1 MSKFP
6 ELMNEIATLKNEC
19 ITATKQVS
27 ENDEK
32 IHASIDKTVDN
43 LESSL
48 DVCSYPNRE
57 VQIPLSKI
65 YTEDI
70 PHEHNDELMIKVVD
84 RFNSFKSAFE
94 NTSQKLTDLIH
105 DYRKKLNDLGEPV
118 TNIKN
123 ETDKLYPK
131 FKEAINILAQPLSIV
146 VEGFEVEEF
155 RKKNFKDK
163 EVLSKFREL
172 LDQLKATF
180 EKYNPALNSFN
191 EVSINLFETV
201 SQSGDSFSNF
211 IEEKMLEKIKQIPGI
226 LNEGIAIIPETSK
239 SLNKFNE
246 EIKNKGGDREAKYD
260 EILTKV
266 LNVTRKIDNQ
276 VFNSSK
282 SIENDFRTL
291 EGKVSTVKKDIE
303 GKGDSF
309 NQYVKI
315 LKEEGKKIID
325 IVNEIRKLF
334 DKGPVQIKFDDKD
347 IQFPFYE
354 YAKRLNKGF
363 EKIEEIKEEVQKPM
377 KLVMVVLGDQIN
389 TVTLDLLFIMDITES
404 MQDLLD
410 ETRDSIKY
418 ILDKIKRDCPG
429 IDVRFA
435 YEGYRDFA
443 DLKEGQVYYTID
455 FETDMD
461 VFKSKLD
468 EITCIGGGDDA
479 EDVAG
484 GLNAGL
490 NMNWRSNARYAI
502 LIADAPGHGNQYHTN
517 EVQDDYES
525 GDPNGLVLED
535 IMEKYAD
542 NNINLCLT
550 KIDDYTDIM
559 FEKMTKAYKA
569 RSEKSTDKPKIEIIE
584 YEDDEEIEA
593 KEKEEKEKKEGKES
607 KEKKE
612 KKRTM
617 GNLVAKT
624 AIEIYNQYSQKAE
637 KANK

>member
-1 MSKFP
+1 MSSFA
-6 ELMNEIATLKNEC
+6 EIMNEIARLKNEC
-19 ITATKQVS
+19 IASTKQVS

-32 IHASIDKTVDN
+32 IHESIDKTIDN
-43 LESSL
+43 LECSL
-48 DVCSYPNRE
+48 DVCNYPNRE
-57 VQIPLSKI
+57 VQLPLSKI
-65 YTEDI
+65 YTEEI
-70 PHEHNDELMIKVVD
+70 PHADNDELMIKVVE

-94 NTSQKLTDLIH
+94 ESSQKLTDLINA
-105 DYRKKLNDLGEPV
+105 YRQKLTGLTEPV
-118 TNIKN
+118 SNIHK
-123 ETDKLYPK
+123 ETDQLYPK
-131 FKEAINILAQPLSIV
+131 FKEALNILAQPLSIV

-155 RKKNFKDK
+155 RKKNFKSE
-163 EVLSKFREL
+163 EVLAKFRQL
-172 LDQLKATF
+172 LEELKAAF
-180 EKYNPALNSFN
+180 EKYNPSLKSFN
-191 EVSINLFETV
+191 DVTNDLFNTV
-201 SQSGDSFSNF
+201 SQSGNSFSNF
-211 IEEKMLEKIKQIPGI
+211 IEEKMLEKIKQIPKI
-226 LNEGIAIIPETSK
+226 LNEGIAAIPETSK
-239 SLNKFNE
+239 TLNNFNE
-246 EIKNKGGDREAKYD
+246 EIKKKKGDTQKEREDKYD
-260 EILTKV
+260 EILTKI
-266 LNVTRKIDNQ
+266 LNITRKVDNQ
-276 VFNSSK
+276 VSNSSN
-282 SIENDFRTL
+282 SIENDFKTL
-291 EGKVSTVKKDIE
+291 EEKVSTVKNDIE
-303 GKGDSF
+303 GKGDSY

-334 DKGPVQIKFDDKD
+334 DKGPVSIKFDDKN
-347 IQFPFYE
+347 IEFPFYE

-443 DLKEGQVYYTID
+443 DLKAGQKYYTID
-455 FETDMD
+455 FETDLD
-461 VFKSKLD
+461 LFKSKLN
-468 EITCIGGGDDA
+468 EITAIGGGDDA

-490 NMNWRSNARYAI
+490 KMNWRSNARYAI
-502 LIADAPGHGNQYHTN
+502 LIADAPGHGNQYHDN
-517 EVQDDYES
+517 EVQDDYGN
-525 GDPNGLVLED
+525 GDPNGLVIED
-535 IMEKYAD
+535 LMEKYVD

-559 FEKMTKAYKA
+559 FDKMMQAYKL
-569 RSEKSTDKPKIEIIE
+569 RSAQSKDKPKIEVIN
-584 YEDDEEIEA
+584 YDEDDDTIED
-593 KEKEEKEKKEGKES
+593 KNK
-607 KEKKE
+607 KKE

-624 AIEIYNQYSQKAE
+624 AIEIYNQYSQKAD
-637 KANK
+637 KK

>member
-1 MSKFP
+1 MSSFA
-6 ELMNEIATLKNEC
+6 EIMNEIARLKNEC

-32 IHASIDKTVDN
+32 IHENIDKTVDN
-43 LESSL
+43 LECSL
-48 DVCSYPNRE
+48 DVCNYPNRE
-57 VQIPLSKI
+57 VQLPLSKI

-70 PHEHNDELMIKVVD
+70 PHADNDELMIKVVE

-94 NTSQKLTDLIH
+94 ESSQKLTDLINA
-105 DYRKKLNDLGEPV
+105 YRQKLSGLSEPV
-118 TNIKN
+118 SNIQK
-123 ETDKLYPK
+123 ETDNLYPK
-131 FKEAINILAQPLSIV
+131 FKEALNILAQPLSVV

-155 RKKNFKDK
+155 RKKNFKNED
-163 EVLSKFREL
+163 VLAKFRQL
-172 LDQLKATF
+172 LEELKAAF
-180 EKYNPALNSFN
+180 EKYNPTLNSFN
-191 EVSINLFETV
+191 EVTNDLFNTV
-201 SQSGDSFSNF
+201 SQSGNSFSNF

-226 LNEGIAIIPETSK
+226 LNEGISAIPQTSK
-239 SLNKFNE
+239 SLNNFNE
-246 EIKNKGGDREAKYD
+246 EIKRKKGDTQKEREDKYD
-260 EILTKV
+260 EILTKI
-266 LNVTRKIDNQ
+266 LNITRKVDNQ
-276 VFNSSK
+276 VSNSSN
-282 SIENDFRTL
+282 SIENDFKTL
-291 EGKVSTVKKDIE
+291 EEKVSTVKNDIE
-303 GKGDSF
+303 GKGDSY

-334 DKGPVQIKFDDKD
+334 DKGPVNIKFDDKN
-347 IQFPFYE
+347 IEFPFYE

-418 ILDKIKRDCPG
+418 ILDKIKRDSPG

-443 DLKEGQVYYTID
+443 DLKAGQKYYTID
-455 FETDMD
+455 FETDLD
-461 VFKSKLD
+461 LFKSKLN
-468 EITCIGGGDDA
+468 EITAIGGGDDA

-490 NMNWRSNARYAI
+490 KMNWRSNARYAI
-502 LIADAPGHGNQYHTN
+502 LIADAPGHGNQYHDN
-517 EVQDDYES
+517 EVQDDYGD
-525 GDPNGLVLED
+525 GDPNGLVLEEL
-535 IMEKYAD
+535 MEKYVD

-550 KIDDYTDIM
+550 KIDEYTDIM
-559 FEKMTKAYKA
+559 FDRMMQAYRA
-569 RSEKSTDKPKIEIIE
+569 RSEQSVDKPKIEVINYDEDEDTIE
-584 YEDDEEIEA
+584 D
-593 KEKEEKEKKEGKES
+593 KNK
-607 KEKKE
+607 KKE

-624 AIEIYNQYSQKAE
+624 AIDIYNHYSQKAE
-637 KANK
+637 KK

>member
-1 MSKFP
+1 MAKFA
-6 ELMNEIATLKNEC
+6 EIMNEIARLKNEC
-19 ITATKQVS
+19 IISTKQVS

-32 IHASIDKTVDN
+32 IHDNIDKTVDN

-48 DVCSYPNRE
+48 DVCYYPNRE

-70 PHEHNDELMIKVVD
+70 PHSNSDELMIKVVD

-94 NTSQKLTDLIH
+94 ESSQKLTDLIYA
-105 DYRKKLNDLGEPV
+105 YRQKLKDLGEPV
-118 TNIKN
+118 NSIKN
-123 ETDKLYPK
+123 ETDRLYPK
-131 FKEAINILAQPLSIV
+131 FKEAINILAQPLTIV

-155 RKKNFKDK
+155 RKKNFKNE
-163 EVLSKFREL
+163 EVLAKFRQL
-172 LDQLKATF
+172 LEELKAAF

-191 EVSINLFETV
+191 EVTNNLFDTV
-201 SQSGDSFSNF
+201 SQSGNSFSNF

-226 LNEGIAIIPETSK
+226 LNEGISAIPQTSK
-239 SLNKFNE
+239 SINKFNE
-246 EIKNKGGDREAKYD
+246 EIKKKEEEKKKEREDKYD
-260 EILTKV
+260 EILIKV
-266 LNVTRKIDNQ
+266 LNMTRKVDNQ

-282 SIENDFRTL
+282 SIENDFKTL
-291 EGKVSTVKKDIE
+291 EEKVSNVKKDIE
-303 GKGDSF
+303 DKGNSY
-309 NQYVKI
+309 NEYVKI
-315 LKEEGKKIID
+315 LKDEGKKIID

-334 DKGPVQIKFDDKD
+334 DKGPVNIKFDDKD
-347 IQFPFYE
+347 IEFPFYE

-418 ILDKIKRDCPG
+418 ILDKIKRDSPG

-443 DLKEGQVYYTID
+443 DLKEGQKYYTID
-455 FETDMD
+455 FETDLD
-461 VFKSKLD
+461 LFKSKLD
-468 EITCIGGGDDA
+468 EIKAIGGGDDA

-502 LIADAPGHGNQYHTN
+502 LIADAPGHGNQYHDA
-517 EVQDDYES
+517 EVQDDYGN
-525 GDPNGLVLED
+525 GDPNGLVLEEL
-535 IMEKYAD
+535 MEKYVD

-550 KIDDYTDIM
+550 KIDEYTDIM
-559 FEKMTKAYKA
+559 FDRMMQAYKA
-569 RSEKSTDKPKIEIIE
+569 RSEKSQDKPKIEVIN
-584 YEDDEEIEA
+584 YDEEDSNMIDD
-593 KEKEEKEKKEGKES
+593 KNKNQ
-607 KEKKE
+607 KE

-624 AIEIYNQYSQKAE
+624 AIEIYNHYSQKAE
-637 KANK
+637 KSANQGAK

>member
-1 MSKFP
+1 MAKFA
-6 ELMNEIATLKNEC
+6 EIMNEIARLKNEC
-19 ITATKQVS
+19 IISTKQVS

-32 IHASIDKTVDN
+32 IHDNIDKTVDN

-48 DVCSYPNRE
+48 DVCYYPNRE

-70 PHEHNDELMIKVVD
+70 PHSNSDELMVKVVD

-94 NTSQKLTDLIH
+94 ESSQKLTDLIYA
-105 DYRKKLNDLGEPV
+105 YRQKLKDLGEPV
-118 TNIKN
+118 NSIKN
-123 ETDKLYPK
+123 ETDRLYPK
-131 FKEAINILAQPLSIV
+131 FKEAINILAQPLTIV

-155 RKKNFKDK
+155 RKKNFKNE
-163 EVLSKFREL
+163 EVLAKFRQL
-172 LDQLKATF
+172 LEELKAAF

-191 EVSINLFETV
+191 EVTNNLFDTV
-201 SQSGDSFSNF
+201 SQSGNSFSNF

-226 LNEGIAIIPETSK
+226 LNEGISAIPQTSK
-239 SLNKFNE
+239 SINKFNE
-246 EIKNKGGDREAKYD
+246 EIKKKEGDTQKEREDKYD
-260 EILTKV
+260 EILIKV
-266 LNVTRKIDNQ
+266 LNMTRKVDNQ

-282 SIENDFRTL
+282 SIENDFKTL
-291 EGKVSTVKKDIE
+291 EEKVSNVKKDIE
-303 GKGDSF
+303 DKGNSY
-309 NQYVKI
+309 NEYVKI
-315 LKEEGKKIID
+315 LKDEGKKIID

-334 DKGPVQIKFDDKD
+334 DKGPVSIKFDDKD
-347 IQFPFYE
+347 IEFPFYE

-418 ILDKIKRDCPG
+418 ILDKIKRDSPG

-443 DLKEGQVYYTID
+443 DLKEGQKYYTID
-455 FETDMD
+455 FETDLD
-461 VFKSKLD
+461 LFKSKLD
-468 EITCIGGGDDA
+468 EITAIGGGDDA

-502 LIADAPGHGNQYHTN
+502 LIADAPGHGNQYHDA
-517 EVQDDYES
+517 EVQDDYGN
-525 GDPNGLVLED
+525 GDPNGLVLEEL
-535 IMEKYAD
+535 MEKYVD

-550 KIDDYTDIM
+550 KIDEYTDIM
-559 FEKMTKAYKA
+559 FDRMMQAYKA
-569 RSEKSTDKPKIEIIE
+569 RSEKSQDKPKIEVIN
-584 YEDDEEIEA
+584 YDEEDSNMIDD
-593 KEKEEKEKKEGKES
+593 KNKNQ
-607 KEKKE
+607 KE

-624 AIEIYNQYSQKAE
+624 AIEIYNHYSQKAE
-637 KANK
+637 KSANQGAK

>member
-1 MSKFP
+1 MSQFA
-6 ELMNEIATLKNEC
+6 ELMNEIARLKNES
-19 ITATKQVS
+19 IISTKQVS

-32 IHASIDKTVDN
+32 IHADIDKTIDN

-48 DVCSYPNRE
+48 DVCNYPNRE

-70 PHEHNDELMIKVVD
+70 PHANNDELMIKVVD

-94 NTSQKLTDLIH
+94 ESSQKLTDLILA
-105 DYRKKLNDLGEPV
+105 YRQKLSGLAEPV
-118 TNIKN
+118 NSIKN

-155 RKKNFKDK
+155 RKKNFKNE
-163 EVLSKFREL
+163 EVLAKFKSL
-172 LDQLKATF
+172 LDELKAAF
-180 EKYNPALNSFN
+180 EKYNPTLNSFN
-191 EVSINLFETV
+191 EVTINLFDTV
-201 SQSGDSFSNF
+201 SQSGNSFSNF

-226 LNEGIAIIPETSK
+226 LNEGFSAIPDTSK
-239 SLNKFNE
+239 KINKFNE
-246 EIKNKGGDREAKYD
+246 EIKNKKGDTQKEREDKYD

-266 LNVTRKIDNQ
+266 LNITRKVDNQ

-282 SIENDFRTL
+282 SIENDFNFL
-291 EGKVSTVKKDIE
+291 EGKVSTVKNDIE
-303 GKGDSF
+303 GKGDSY

-315 LKEEGKKIID
+315 LKDEGKKIID

-334 DKGPVQIKFDDKD
+334 DKGPVTIKFDDKD
-347 IQFPFYE
+347 IEFPFYE

-404 MQDLLD
+404 MQDLLE

-418 ILDKIKRDCPG
+418 ILDKIKRDSPG

-443 DLKEGQVYYTID
+443 DLKEGQKYYTID

-461 VFKSKLD
+461 LFKSKLD
-468 EITCIGGGDDA
+468 EIKCIGGGDDA

-490 NMNWRSNARYAI
+490 NMHWRSNARYAI
-502 LIADAPGHGNQYHTN
+502 LIADAPGHGKQYHADD
-517 EVQDDYES
+517 VQDDYMD
-525 GDPNGLVLED
+525 GDPNGLIIENL
-535 IMEKYAD
+535 MEKYVD

-550 KIDDYTDIM
+550 KIDEYTDIM
-559 FEKMTKAYKA
+559 FDRMIQAYRDRA
-569 RSEKSTDKPKIEIIE
+569 QKSIDKPKIEVIN
-584 YEDDEEIEA
+584 YEEEEDTV
-593 KEKEEKEKKEGKES
+593 EKKNKEKKW
-607 KEKKE
+607 
-612 KKRTM
+612 TM

-624 AIEIYNQYSQKAE
+624 AIEIYNLYSQKAE
-637 KANK
+637 KAEKK

>member
-1 MSKFP
+1 MSTFA
-6 ELMNEIATLKNEC
+6 ELMNEIAKLKNEC
-19 ITATKQVS
+19 IISTKQVS

-32 IHASIDKTVDN
+32 IHQNIDKTVDN
-43 LESSL
+43 LEGSL
-48 DVCSYPNRE
+48 DVCNYPNRE

-70 PHEHNDELMIKVVD
+70 PHANNDELMIKVVD
-84 RFNSFKSAFE
+84 RFNSFKTAFE
-94 NTSQKLTDLIH
+94 GTSQKLTELIYA
-105 DYRKKLNDLGEPV
+105 YRQKLIGLAEPV
-118 TNIKN
+118 SGIKN

-155 RKKNFKDK
+155 RKKNFKNPD
-163 EVLSKFREL
+163 VLNKFKQL
-172 LDQLKATF
+172 LEELKAAF
-180 EKYNPALNSFN
+180 EKYNPTLNSFN
-191 EVSINLFETV
+191 EVTNNCFDTV
-201 SQSGDSFSNF
+201 SQSGNSFSNF

-226 LNEGIAIIPETSK
+226 LNDGISIIPETSK
-239 SLNKFNE
+239 NLNKFNE
-246 EIKNKGGDREAKYD
+246 EIKSKEGDTQKEREDKYD

-266 LNVTRKIDNQ
+266 LNMTRKIDNQ
-276 VFNSSK
+276 VYNSSK
-282 SIENDFRTL
+282 SIENDFKTL
-291 EGKVSTVKKDIE
+291 EEKVSSVKKDIE

-309 NQYVKI
+309 NEYVKI
-315 LKEEGKKIID
+315 LKDEGKKIID

-334 DKGPVQIKFDDKD
+334 DKGPVSIKFDDKD
-347 IQFPFYE
+347 IEFPFYE

-404 MQDLLD
+404 MQDLLE

-418 ILDKIKRDCPG
+418 ILDKIKRDSPG

-443 DLKEGQVYYTID
+443 DLKEGQKYYTID
-455 FETDMD
+455 FETDLD
-461 VFKSKLD
+461 LFKSKLD

-490 NMNWRSNARYAI
+490 NMNWRSNARYAV
-502 LIADAPGHGNQYHTN
+502 LIADAPGHGSQYHTN

-535 IMEKYAD
+535 IMEKYVD
-542 NNINLCLT
+542 SNINLCLT
-550 KIDDYTDIM
+550 RIDEYTDIM
-559 FEKMTKAYKA
+559 FNAMIKAYQAK
-569 RSEKSTDKPKIEIIE
+569 SEKSPDKPKIEIIN
-584 YEDDEEIEA
+584 YEEDEDTVET
-593 KEKEEKEKKEGKES
+593 K
-607 KEKKE
+607 KKE

-637 KANK
+637 KSGNK

>member
-1 MSKFP
+1 MSSFA
-6 ELMNEIATLKNEC
+6 EIMNEIARLKNEC

-32 IHASIDKTVDN
+32 IHENIDKTVDN
-43 LESSL
+43 LECSL
-48 DVCSYPNRE
+48 DVCNYPNRE
-57 VQIPLSKI
+57 VQLPLSKI

-70 PHEHNDELMIKVVD
+70 PHADNDELMIKVVE

-94 NTSQKLTDLIH
+94 ESSQKLTDLINA
-105 DYRKKLNDLGEPV
+105 YRQKLTGLTEPV
-118 TNIKN
+118 SNIHK
-123 ETDKLYPK
+123 ETDQLYPK
-131 FKEAINILAQPLSIV
+131 FKEALNILAQPLSIV

-155 RKKNFKDK
+155 RKKNFKSE
-163 EVLSKFREL
+163 EVLAKFRQL
-172 LDQLKATF
+172 LEELKAAF
-180 EKYNPALNSFN
+180 EKYNPSLKSFN
-191 EVSINLFETV
+191 DVTNDLFNTV
-201 SQSGDSFSNF
+201 SQSGNSFSNF
-211 IEEKMLEKIKQIPGI
+211 IEEKMLEKIKQIPKI
-226 LNEGIAIIPETSK
+226 LNEGIAAIPETSK
-239 SLNKFNE
+239 TLNNFNE
-246 EIKNKGGDREAKYD
+246 EIKKKKGDTQKEREDKYD
-260 EILTKV
+260 EILTKI
-266 LNVTRKIDNQ
+266 LNITRKVDNQ
-276 VFNSSK
+276 VSNSSN
-282 SIENDFRTL
+282 SIENDFKTL
-291 EGKVSTVKKDIE
+291 EEKVSTVKNDIE
-303 GKGDSF
+303 GKGDSY

-334 DKGPVQIKFDDKD
+334 DKGPVSIKFDDKN
-347 IQFPFYE
+347 IEFPFYE

-418 ILDKIKRDCPG
+418 ILDKIKRDSPG

-443 DLKEGQVYYTID
+443 DLKAGQKYYTID
-455 FETDMD
+455 FETDLD
-461 VFKSKLD
+461 LFKSKLN
-468 EITCIGGGDDA
+468 EITAIGGGDDA

-490 NMNWRSNARYAI
+490 KMNWRSNARYAI
-502 LIADAPGHGNQYHTN
+502 LIADAPGHGNQYHDN
-517 EVQDDYES
+517 EVQDDYGN
-525 GDPNGLVLED
+525 GDPNGLVIED
-535 IMEKYAD
+535 LMEKYVD

-559 FEKMTKAYKA
+559 FDKMMQAYKL
-569 RSEKSTDKPKIEIIE
+569 RSAQSKDKPKIEVIN
-584 YEDDEEIEA
+584 YDEDDDTIED
-593 KEKEEKEKKEGKES
+593 KKK
-607 KEKKE
+607 KKE

-624 AIEIYNQYSQKAE
+624 AIEIYNQYSQKAD
-637 KANK
+637 KK

>member
-1 MSKFP
+1 MAKFA
-6 ELMNEIATLKNEC
+6 EIMNEIARLKNEC
-19 ITATKQVS
+19 IISTKQVS

-32 IHASIDKTVDN
+32 IHDNIDKTVDN

-48 DVCSYPNRE
+48 DVCYYPNRE

-70 PHEHNDELMIKVVD
+70 PHSNSDELMIKVVD

-94 NTSQKLTDLIH
+94 ESSQKLTDLIYA
-105 DYRKKLNDLGEPV
+105 YRQKLKDLGEPV
-118 TNIKN
+118 NSIKN
-123 ETDKLYPK
+123 ETDRLYPK
-131 FKEAINILAQPLSIV
+131 FKEAINILAQPLTIV

-155 RKKNFKDK
+155 RKKNFKNE
-163 EVLSKFREL
+163 EVLAKFRQL
-172 LDQLKATF
+172 LEELKAAF
-180 EKYNPALNSFN
+180 EKYNPALNNFN
-191 EVSINLFETV
+191 EVTNNLFDTV
-201 SQSGDSFSNF
+201 SQSGNSFSNF

-226 LNEGIAIIPETSK
+226 LNEGISAIPQTSK
-239 SLNKFNE
+239 SINKFNE
-246 EIKNKGGDREAKYD
+246 EIKKKEGDTQKEREDKYD
-260 EILTKV
+260 EILIKV
-266 LNVTRKIDNQ
+266 LNMTRKVDNQ

-282 SIENDFRTL
+282 SIENDFKTL
-291 EGKVSTVKKDIE
+291 EEKVSTVKNDIE
-303 GKGDSF
+303 GKGDSY
-309 NQYVKI
+309 NEYVKI
-315 LKEEGKKIID
+315 LKDEGKKIID

-334 DKGPVQIKFDDKD
+334 DKGPVSIKFDDKD
-347 IQFPFYE
+347 IEFPFYE

-418 ILDKIKRDCPG
+418 ILDKIKRDSPG

-443 DLKEGQVYYTID
+443 DLKEGQKYYTID
-455 FETDMD
+455 FETDLD
-461 VFKSKLD
+461 LFKSKLD
-468 EITCIGGGDDA
+468 EITAIGGGDDA

-502 LIADAPGHGNQYHTN
+502 LIADAPGHGNQYHDA
-517 EVQDDYES
+517 EVQDDYGN
-525 GDPNGLVLED
+525 GDPNGLVLEEL
-535 IMEKYAD
+535 MEKYVD

-550 KIDDYTDIM
+550 KIDEYTDIM
-559 FEKMTKAYKA
+559 FDRMMQAYKA
-569 RSEKSTDKPKIEIIE
+569 RSEKSQDKPKIEVIN
-584 YEDDEEIEA
+584 YDEEDSNMIDD
-593 KEKEEKEKKEGKES
+593 KNKNQ
-607 KEKKE
+607 KE

-624 AIEIYNQYSQKAE
+624 AIEIYNHYSQKAE
-637 KANK
+637 KSANQGAK

>member
-1 MSKFP
+1 MSSFA
-6 ELMNEIATLKNEC
+6 EIMNEIARLKNEC
-19 ITATKQVS
+19 IASTKQLS

-32 IHASIDKTVDN
+32 IHESIDKTVDN
-43 LESSL
+43 LECSL
-48 DVCSYPNRE
+48 DVCNYPNRE
-57 VQIPLSKI
+57 VQLPLSKI
-65 YTEDI
+65 YTEEI
-70 PHEHNDELMIKVVD
+70 PHADNDELMIKVVE

-94 NTSQKLTDLIH
+94 ESSQKLTDLINA
-105 DYRKKLNDLGEPV
+105 YRQKLTGLTEPV
-118 TNIKN
+118 SNIHK
-123 ETDKLYPK
+123 ETDQLYPK
-131 FKEAINILAQPLSIV
+131 FKEALNILAQPLSIV

-155 RKKNFKDK
+155 RKKNFKSE
-163 EVLSKFREL
+163 EVLAKFRQL
-172 LDQLKATF
+172 LEELKAAF
-180 EKYNPALNSFN
+180 EKYNPSLKSFN
-191 EVSINLFETV
+191 DVTNDLFNTV
-201 SQSGDSFSNF
+201 SQSGNSFSNF
-211 IEEKMLEKIKQIPGI
+211 IEEKMLEKIKQIPKI
-226 LNEGIAIIPETSK
+226 LNEGIAAIPETSK
-239 SLNKFNE
+239 TLNNFNE
-246 EIKNKGGDREAKYD
+246 EIKKKKGDTQKEREDKYD
-260 EILTKV
+260 EILTKI
-266 LNVTRKIDNQ
+266 LNITRKVDNQ
-276 VFNSSK
+276 VSNSSN
-282 SIENDFRTL
+282 SIENDFKTL
-291 EGKVSTVKKDIE
+291 EEKVSTVKNDIE
-303 GKGDSF
+303 GKGDSY

-334 DKGPVQIKFDDKD
+334 DKGPVSIKFDDKN
-347 IQFPFYE
+347 IEFPFYE

-443 DLKEGQVYYTID
+443 DLKAGQKYYTID
-455 FETDMD
+455 FETDLD
-461 VFKSKLD
+461 LFKSKLN
-468 EITCIGGGDDA
+468 EITAIGGGDDA

-490 NMNWRSNARYAI
+490 KMNWRSNARYAI
-502 LIADAPGHGNQYHTN
+502 LIADAPGHGNQYHDN
-517 EVQDDYES
+517 EVQDDYGN
-525 GDPNGLVLED
+525 GDPNGLVIED
-535 IMEKYAD
+535 LMEKYVD

-559 FEKMTKAYKA
+559 FDKMMQAYKL
-569 RSEKSTDKPKIEIIE
+569 RSAQSKDKPKIEVIN
-584 YEDDEEIEA
+584 YDEDDDTIED
-593 KEKEEKEKKEGKES
+593 KNK
-607 KEKKE
+607 KKE

-624 AIEIYNQYSQKAE
+624 AIEIYNQYSQKAD
-637 KANK
+637 KK

>member
-1 MSKFP
+1 
-6 ELMNEIATLKNEC
+6 MNEIARLKNEC
-19 ITATKQVS
+19 IISTKQVS

-32 IHASIDKTVDN
+32 IHDNIDKTVDN

-48 DVCSYPNRE
+48 DVCYYPNRE

-70 PHEHNDELMIKVVD
+70 PHSNSDELMIKVVD

-94 NTSQKLTDLIH
+94 ESSQKLTDLIYA
-105 DYRKKLNDLGEPV
+105 YRQKLKDLGEPV
-118 TNIKN
+118 NSIKN
-123 ETDKLYPK
+123 ETDRLYPK
-131 FKEAINILAQPLSIV
+131 FKEAINILAQPLTIV

-155 RKKNFKDK
+155 RKKNFKNE
-163 EVLSKFREL
+163 EVLAKFRQL
-172 LDQLKATF
+172 LEELKAAF

-191 EVSINLFETV
+191 EVTNNLFDTV
-201 SQSGDSFSNF
+201 SQSGNSFSNF

-226 LNEGIAIIPETSK
+226 LNEGISAIPQTSK
-239 SLNKFNE
+239 SINKFNE
-246 EIKNKGGDREAKYD
+246 EIKKKEGDTQKEREDKYD
-260 EILTKV
+260 EILIKV
-266 LNVTRKIDNQ
+266 LNMTRKVDNQ

-282 SIENDFRTL
+282 SIENDFKTL
-291 EGKVSTVKKDIE
+291 EEKVSNVKKDIE
-303 GKGDSF
+303 DKGNSY
-309 NQYVKI
+309 NEYVKI
-315 LKEEGKKIID
+315 LKDEGKKIID

-334 DKGPVQIKFDDKD
+334 DKGPVSIKFDDKD
-347 IQFPFYE
+347 IEFPFYE

-418 ILDKIKRDCPG
+418 ILDKIKRDSPG

-443 DLKEGQVYYTID
+443 DLKEGQKYYTID
-455 FETDMD
+455 FETDLD
-461 VFKSKLD
+461 LFKSKLD
-468 EITCIGGGDDA
+468 EIKAIGGGDDA

-502 LIADAPGHGNQYHTN
+502 LIADAPGHGNQYHDA
-517 EVQDDYES
+517 EVQDDYGN
-525 GDPNGLVLED
+525 GDPNGLVLEEL
-535 IMEKYAD
+535 MEKYVD

-550 KIDDYTDIM
+550 KIDEYTDIM
-559 FEKMTKAYKA
+559 FDRMMQAYKA
-569 RSEKSTDKPKIEIIE
+569 RSEKSQDKPKIEVIN
-584 YEDDEEIEA
+584 YDEEDSNMIDD
-593 KEKEEKEKKEGKES
+593 KNKNQ
-607 KEKKE
+607 KE

-624 AIEIYNQYSQKAE
+624 AIEIYNHYSQKAE
-637 KANK
+637 KSANQGAK

>member
-1 MSKFP
+1 
-6 ELMNEIATLKNEC
+6 MNEIAKLKNEC
-19 ITATKQVS
+19 IISTKQVS

-32 IHASIDKTVDN
+32 IHQNIDKTVDN
-43 LESSL
+43 LEGSL
-48 DVCSYPNRE
+48 DVCNYPNRE

-70 PHEHNDELMIKVVD
+70 PHANNDELMIKVVD
-84 RFNSFKSAFE
+84 RFNSFKTAFE
-94 NTSQKLTDLIH
+94 GTSQKLTELIYA
-105 DYRKKLNDLGEPV
+105 YRQKLIGLAEPV
-118 TNIKN
+118 SGIKN

-155 RKKNFKDK
+155 RKKNFKNPD
-163 EVLSKFREL
+163 VLNKFKQL
-172 LDQLKATF
+172 LEELKAAF
-180 EKYNPALNSFN
+180 EKYNPTLNSFN
-191 EVSINLFETV
+191 EVTNNCFDTV
-201 SQSGDSFSNF
+201 SQSGNSFSNF

-226 LNEGIAIIPETSK
+226 LNDGISIIPETSK
-239 SLNKFNE
+239 NLNKFNE
-246 EIKNKGGDREAKYD
+246 EIKSKEGDTQKEREDKYD

-266 LNVTRKIDNQ
+266 LNMTRKIDNQ
-276 VFNSSK
+276 VYNSSK
-282 SIENDFRTL
+282 SIENDFKTL
-291 EGKVSTVKKDIE
+291 EEKVSSVKKDIE

-309 NQYVKI
+309 NEYVKI
-315 LKEEGKKIID
+315 LKDEGKKIID

-334 DKGPVQIKFDDKD
+334 DKGSVSIKFDDKD
-347 IQFPFYE
+347 IEFPFYE

-404 MQDLLD
+404 MQDLLE

-418 ILDKIKRDCPG
+418 ILDKIKRDSPG

-443 DLKEGQVYYTID
+443 DLKEGQKYYTID
-455 FETDMD
+455 FETDLD
-461 VFKSKLD
+461 LFKSKLD

-490 NMNWRSNARYAI
+490 NMNWRSNARYAV
-502 LIADAPGHGNQYHTN
+502 LIADAPGHGSQYHTN

-535 IMEKYAD
+535 IMEKYVD

-550 KIDDYTDIM
+550 RIDEYTDIM
-559 FEKMTKAYKA
+559 FNAMIKAYQAK
-569 RSEKSTDKPKIEIIE
+569 SEKSPDKPKIEIIN
-584 YEDDEEIEA
+584 YEEDEDTVET
-593 KEKEEKEKKEGKES
+593 K
-607 KEKKE
+607 KKE

-637 KANK
+637 KSGNK

>member
-1 MSKFP
+1 
-6 ELMNEIATLKNEC
+6 MNEIARLKNEC
-19 ITATKQVS
+19 IISTKQVS

-32 IHASIDKTVDN
+32 IHDNIDKTVDN

-48 DVCSYPNRE
+48 DVCYYPNRE

-70 PHEHNDELMIKVVD
+70 PHSNSDELMIKVVD

-94 NTSQKLTDLIH
+94 ESSQKLTDLIYA
-105 DYRKKLNDLGEPV
+105 YRQKLKDLGEPV
-118 TNIKN
+118 NSIKN
-123 ETDKLYPK
+123 ETDRLYPK
-131 FKEAINILAQPLSIV
+131 FKEAINILAQPLTIV

-155 RKKNFKDK
+155 RKKNFKNE
-163 EVLSKFREL
+163 EVLAKFRQL
-172 LDQLKATF
+172 LEELKAAF

-191 EVSINLFETV
+191 EVTNNLFDTV
-201 SQSGDSFSNF
+201 SQSGNSFSNF
-211 IEEKMLEKIKQIPGI
+211 IEEKMLAKIKQIPGI
-226 LNEGIAIIPETSK
+226 LNEGISAIPQTSK
-239 SLNKFNE
+239 SINKFNE
-246 EIKNKGGDREAKYD
+246 EIKKKEGDTQKEREDKYD
-260 EILTKV
+260 EILIKV
-266 LNVTRKIDNQ
+266 LNMTRKVDNQ

-282 SIENDFRTL
+282 SIENDFKTL
-291 EGKVSTVKKDIE
+291 EEKVSNVKKDIE
-303 GKGDSF
+303 DKGNSY
-309 NQYVKI
+309 NEYVKI
-315 LKEEGKKIID
+315 LKDEGKKIID

-334 DKGPVQIKFDDKD
+334 DKGPVSIKFDDKD
-347 IQFPFYE
+347 IEFPFYE

-418 ILDKIKRDCPG
+418 ILDKIKRDSPG

-443 DLKEGQVYYTID
+443 DLKEGQKYYTID
-455 FETDMD
+455 FETDLD
-461 VFKSKLD
+461 LFKSKLD
-468 EITCIGGGDDA
+468 EIKAIGGGDDA

-502 LIADAPGHGNQYHTN
+502 LIADAPGHGNQYHDA
-517 EVQDDYES
+517 EVQDDYGN
-525 GDPNGLVLED
+525 GDPNGLVLEEL
-535 IMEKYAD
+535 MEKYVD

-550 KIDDYTDIM
+550 KIDEYTDIM
-559 FEKMTKAYKA
+559 FDRMMQAYKA
-569 RSEKSTDKPKIEIIE
+569 RSEKSQDKPKIEVIN
-584 YEDDEEIEA
+584 YDEEDSNMIDD
-593 KEKEEKEKKEGKES
+593 KNKNQ
-607 KEKKE
+607 KE

-624 AIEIYNQYSQKAE
+624 AIEIYNHYSQKAE
-637 KANK
+637 KSANQGAK

>member
-1 MSKFP
+1 MSSFA
-6 ELMNEIATLKNEC
+6 EIMNEIARLKNEC

-32 IHASIDKTVDN
+32 IHENIDKTVDN
-43 LESSL
+43 LECSL
-48 DVCSYPNRE
+48 DVCNYPNRE
-57 VQIPLSKI
+57 VQLPLSKI

-70 PHEHNDELMIKVVD
+70 PHADNDELMIKVVE

-94 NTSQKLTDLIH
+94 ESSQKLTDLINA
-105 DYRKKLNDLGEPV
+105 YRQKLSGLSEPV
-118 TNIKN
+118 SNIQK
-123 ETDKLYPK
+123 ETDNLYPK
-131 FKEAINILAQPLSIV
+131 FKEALNILAQPLSVV

-155 RKKNFKDK
+155 RKKNFKNED
-163 EVLSKFREL
+163 VLAKFRQL
-172 LDQLKATF
+172 LEELKAAF
-180 EKYNPALNSFN
+180 EKYNPTLNSFN
-191 EVSINLFETV
+191 EVTNDLFNTV
-201 SQSGDSFSNF
+201 SQSGNSFSNF

-226 LNEGIAIIPETSK
+226 LNEGISAIPQTSK
-239 SLNKFNE
+239 SLNNFNE
-246 EIKNKGGDREAKYD
+246 EIKKKKGDTQKEREDKYD
-260 EILTKV
+260 EILTKI
-266 LNVTRKIDNQ
+266 LNITRKVDNQ
-276 VFNSSK
+276 VSNSSN
-282 SIENDFRTL
+282 SIENDFKTL
-291 EGKVSTVKKDIE
+291 EEKVSTVKNDIE
-303 GKGDSF
+303 GKGDSY

-334 DKGPVQIKFDDKD
+334 DKGPVNIKFDDKN
-347 IQFPFYE
+347 IEFPFYE

-418 ILDKIKRDCPG
+418 ILDKIKRDSPG

-443 DLKEGQVYYTID
+443 DLKAGQKYYTID
-455 FETDMD
+455 FETDLD
-461 VFKSKLD
+461 LFKSKLN
-468 EITCIGGGDDA
+468 EITAIGGGDDA

-490 NMNWRSNARYAI
+490 KMNWRSNARYAI
-502 LIADAPGHGNQYHTN
+502 LIADAPGHGNQYHDN
-517 EVQDDYES
+517 EVQDDYGD
-525 GDPNGLVLED
+525 GDPNGLVLEEL
-535 IMEKYAD
+535 MEKYVD

-559 FEKMTKAYKA
+559 FDRMMQAYRA
-569 RSEKSTDKPKIEIIE
+569 RSEQSVDKPKIEVINYDEDEDIIE
-584 YEDDEEIEA
+584 D
-593 KEKEEKEKKEGKES
+593 KNK
-607 KEKKE
+607 KKE

-624 AIEIYNQYSQKAE
+624 AIDIYNHYSQKAE
-637 KANK
+637 KK

>member
-1 MSKFP
+1 MSSFA
-6 ELMNEIATLKNEC
+6 EIMNEIARLKNEC

-32 IHASIDKTVDN
+32 IHENIDKTVDN
-43 LESSL
+43 LECSL
-48 DVCSYPNRE
+48 DVCNYPNRE
-57 VQIPLSKI
+57 VQLPLSKI

-70 PHEHNDELMIKVVD
+70 PHADNDELMIKVVE

-94 NTSQKLTDLIH
+94 ESSQKLTDLINA
-105 DYRKKLNDLGEPV
+105 YRQKLSGLSEPV
-118 TNIKN
+118 SNIQK
-123 ETDKLYPK
+123 ETDNLYPK
-131 FKEAINILAQPLSIV
+131 FKEALNILAQPLSVV

-155 RKKNFKDK
+155 RKKNFKNED
-163 EVLSKFREL
+163 VLAKFRQL
-172 LDQLKATF
+172 LEELKAAF
-180 EKYNPALNSFN
+180 EKYNPTLNSFN
-191 EVSINLFETV
+191 EVTNDLFNTV
-201 SQSGDSFSNF
+201 SQSGNSFSNF

-226 LNEGIAIIPETSK
+226 LNEGISAIPQTSK
-239 SLNKFNE
+239 SLNNFNE
-246 EIKNKGGDREAKYD
+246 EIKKKKGDTQKEREDKYD
-260 EILTKV
+260 EILTKI
-266 LNVTRKIDNQ
+266 LNITRKVDNQ
-276 VFNSSK
+276 VSNSSN
-282 SIENDFRTL
+282 SIENDFKTL
-291 EGKVSTVKKDIE
+291 EEKVSTVKNDIE
-303 GKGDSF
+303 GKGDSY

-334 DKGPVQIKFDDKD
+334 DKGPVNIKFDDKN
-347 IQFPFYE
+347 IEFPFYE

-418 ILDKIKRDCPG
+418 ILDKIKRDSPG

-443 DLKEGQVYYTID
+443 DLKAGQKYYTID
-455 FETDMD
+455 FETDLD
-461 VFKSKLD
+461 LFKSKLN
-468 EITCIGGGDDA
+468 EITAIGGGDDA

-490 NMNWRSNARYAI
+490 KMNWRSNARYAI
-502 LIADAPGHGNQYHTN
+502 LIADAPGHGNQYHDN
-517 EVQDDYES
+517 EVQDDYGD
-525 GDPNGLVLED
+525 GDPNGLVLEEL
-535 IMEKYAD
+535 MEKYVD

-550 KIDDYTDIM
+550 KIDEYTDIM
-559 FEKMTKAYKA
+559 FDRMMQAYRA
-569 RSEKSTDKPKIEIIE
+569 RSEQSVDKPKIEVINYDEDEDIIE
-584 YEDDEEIEA
+584 D
-593 KEKEEKEKKEGKES
+593 KNK
-607 KEKKE
+607 KKE

-624 AIEIYNQYSQKAE
+624 AIDIYNHYSQKAE
-637 KANK
+637 KK

>member
-1 MSKFP
+1 MSSFA
-6 ELMNEIATLKNEC
+6 EIMNEIARLKNEC
-19 ITATKQVS
+19 IASTKQVS

-32 IHASIDKTVDN
+32 IHESIDKTVDN
-43 LESSL
+43 LECSL
-48 DVCSYPNRE
+48 DVCNYPNRE
-57 VQIPLSKI
+57 VQLPLSKI
-65 YTEDI
+65 YTEEI
-70 PHEHNDELMIKVVD
+70 PHADNDELMIKVVE

-94 NTSQKLTDLIH
+94 ESSQKLTDLINA
-105 DYRKKLNDLGEPV
+105 YRQKLTGLTEPV
-118 TNIKN
+118 SNIHK
-123 ETDKLYPK
+123 ETDQLYPK
-131 FKEAINILAQPLSIV
+131 FKEALNILAQPLSIV

-155 RKKNFKDK
+155 RKKNFKSE
-163 EVLSKFREL
+163 EVLAKFRQL
-172 LDQLKATF
+172 LEELKAAF
-180 EKYNPALNSFN
+180 EKYNPSLKSFN
-191 EVSINLFETV
+191 DVTNDLFNTV
-201 SQSGDSFSNF
+201 SQSGNSFSNF
-211 IEEKMLEKIKQIPGI
+211 IEEKMLEKIKQIPKI
-226 LNEGIAIIPETSK
+226 LNEGIAAIPETSK
-239 SLNKFNE
+239 TLNNFNE
-246 EIKNKGGDREAKYD
+246 EIKKKKGDTQKEREDKYD
-260 EILTKV
+260 EILTKI
-266 LNVTRKIDNQ
+266 LNITRKVDNQ
-276 VFNSSK
+276 VSNSSN
-282 SIENDFRTL
+282 SIENDFKTL
-291 EGKVSTVKKDIE
+291 EEKVSTVKNDIE
-303 GKGDSF
+303 GKGDSY

-334 DKGPVQIKFDDKD
+334 DKGPVSIKFDDKN
-347 IQFPFYE
+347 IEFPFYE

-443 DLKEGQVYYTID
+443 DLKAGQKYYTID
-455 FETDMD
+455 FETDLD
-461 VFKSKLD
+461 LFKSKLN
-468 EITCIGGGDDA
+468 EITAIGGGDDA

-490 NMNWRSNARYAI
+490 KMNWRSNARYAI
-502 LIADAPGHGNQYHTN
+502 LIADAPGHGNQYHDN
-517 EVQDDYES
+517 EVQDDYGN
-525 GDPNGLVLED
+525 GDPNGLVIED
-535 IMEKYAD
+535 LMEKYVD

-559 FEKMTKAYKA
+559 FDKMMQAYKL
-569 RSEKSTDKPKIEIIE
+569 RSAQSKDKPKIEVIN
-584 YEDDEEIEA
+584 YDEDDDTIED
-593 KEKEEKEKKEGKES
+593 KNK
-607 KEKKE
+607 KKE

-637 KANK
+637 KSNNK

>member
-1 MSKFP
+1 MSSFA
-6 ELMNEIATLKNEC
+6 EIMNEIARLKNEC
-19 ITATKQVS
+19 IASTKQVS

-32 IHASIDKTVDN
+32 IHESIDKTVDN
-43 LESSL
+43 LECSL
-48 DVCSYPNRE
+48 DVCNYPNRE
-57 VQIPLSKI
+57 VQLPLSKI
-65 YTEDI
+65 YTEEI
-70 PHEHNDELMIKVVD
+70 PHADNDELMIKVVE

-94 NTSQKLTDLIH
+94 ESSQKLTDLINA
-105 DYRKKLNDLGEPV
+105 YRQKLTGLTEPV
-118 TNIKN
+118 SNIHK
-123 ETDKLYPK
+123 ETDQLYPK
-131 FKEAINILAQPLSIV
+131 FKEALNILAQPLSIV

-155 RKKNFKDK
+155 RKKNFKSE
-163 EVLSKFREL
+163 EVLAKFRQL
-172 LDQLKATF
+172 LEELKAAF
-180 EKYNPALNSFN
+180 EKYNPSLKSFN
-191 EVSINLFETV
+191 DVTNDLFNTV
-201 SQSGDSFSNF
+201 SQSGNSFSNF
-211 IEEKMLEKIKQIPGI
+211 IEEKMLEKIKQIPKI
-226 LNEGIAIIPETSK
+226 LNEGIAAIPETSK
-239 SLNKFNE
+239 TLNNFNE
-246 EIKNKGGDREAKYD
+246 EIKKKKGDTQKEREDKYD
-260 EILTKV
+260 EILTKI
-266 LNVTRKIDNQ
+266 LNITRKVDNQ
-276 VFNSSK
+276 VSNSSN
-282 SIENDFRTL
+282 SIENDFKTL
-291 EGKVSTVKKDIE
+291 EEKVSTVKNDIE
-303 GKGDSF
+303 GKGDSY

-334 DKGPVQIKFDDKD
+334 DKGPVSIKFDDKN
-347 IQFPFYE
+347 IEFPFYE

-443 DLKEGQVYYTID
+443 DLKAGQKYYTID
-455 FETDMD
+455 FETDLD
-461 VFKSKLD
+461 LFKTKLN
-468 EITCIGGGDDA
+468 EITAIGGGDDA

-490 NMNWRSNARYAI
+490 KMNWRSNARYAI
-502 LIADAPGHGNQYHTN
+502 LIADAPGHGNQYHDN
-517 EVQDDYES
+517 EVQDDYGN
-525 GDPNGLVLED
+525 GDPNGLVIED
-535 IMEKYAD
+535 LMEKYVD

-559 FEKMTKAYKA
+559 FDKMMQAYKL
-569 RSEKSTDKPKIEIIE
+569 RSAQSKDKPKIEVIN
-584 YEDDEEIEA
+584 YDEDDDTIED
-593 KEKEEKEKKEGKES
+593 KNK
-607 KEKKE
+607 KKE

-624 AIEIYNQYSQKAE
+624 AIEIYNQYSQKAD
-637 KANK
+637 KK